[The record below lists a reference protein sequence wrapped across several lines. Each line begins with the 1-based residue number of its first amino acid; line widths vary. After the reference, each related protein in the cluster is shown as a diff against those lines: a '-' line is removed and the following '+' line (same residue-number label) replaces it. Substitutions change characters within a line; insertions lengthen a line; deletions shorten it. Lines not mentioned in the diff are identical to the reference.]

1 VTARAPL
8 DPARRRR
15 RRWVMI
21 LAATVTVVL
30 MAIPGAVLFVRGT
43 RAGELADPTTS
54 EQGARCGLVRRGEQV
69 PVRCAM
75 IVDAPPDRVWAII
88 ADYRRFADLFDSR
101 MWRLEL
107 GQVDP
112 EGENA
117 YHVVGAVRSVL
128 GTWPIDVRMRHAE
141 RDGVRR
147 ASWDASDGWDVNR
160 GGWSVAPAADGRT
173 LLAYELEVRTRR
185 SPTFLINDV
194 LLDQLPHMLRTVA
207 RAAQAEGGR

>member
-21 LAATVTVVL
+21 GAALVTTL
-30 MAIPGAVLFVRGT
+30 LIALPAVGLYVRGT
-43 RAGELADPTTS
+43 RAGEPVDPTTI
-54 EQGARCGLVRRGEQV
+54 EQGARCGLVRRGEAV

-88 ADYRRFADLFDSR
+88 ADYRRFADLFKSR
-101 MWRLEL
+101 TWRLEFER
-107 GQVDP
+107 VEP
-112 EGENA
+112 EGA
-117 YHVVGAVRSVL
+117 DGFHVVGAVRSVL
-128 GTWPIDVRMRHAE
+128 GTWPIDVQMRHAQ
-141 RDGVRR
+141 RDGVRT

-160 GGWSVAPAADGRT
+160 GGWSVGPAAGGRT

-185 SPTFLINDV
+185 SPRFLINDV
-194 LLDQLPHMLRTVA
+194 LLDQLPHMLRTVG
-207 RAAQAEGGR
+207 RAAAAESGR